1 MFKHKNTKRS
11 ARAKLTLAIIA
22 AAGSVAWASFQYLQ
36 TRPGTM
42 QGQLVG
48 GQRARTS
55 HPSSLIKTDDGRH
68 LLWANGPRDA
78 VTGEWFDITDSP
90 LDRDGYQYGIGKDSI
105 PAIDRPAFV
114 AIDERKQLHEHGIG
128 DDTMVIG
135 YVHNRSAKAYPIGI
149 MNRHELVNDEVGGKP
164 VTVGW

>member
-55 HPSSLIKTDDGRH
+55 HPSSLIKTDDGRQ
-68 LLWANGPRDA
+68 LLWARGPRDA
-78 VTGEWFDITDSP
+78 ATGEWFDVTDSP
-90 LDRDGYQYGIGKDSI
+90 LDPDGYQFGIGKDSI
-105 PAIDRPAFV
+105 LAIDRPAFV
-114 AIDERKQLHEHGIG
+114 AIDEREQLREHGIG
-128 DDTMVIG
+128 DATVVIG
-135 YVHNRSAKAYPIGI
+135 YVHNGAAKAYPISI
-149 MNRHELVNDEVGGKP
+149 MNRCELVNDQIGGKH